1 MFCFFFNS
9 FFLTRLNIFSLSN
22 YFFLLLLRSSIQ
34 TNVGDGGGGKI
45 ECPGGQVL
53 AFGFGVQWTPYAS
66 GTPSSRRCV
75 LDNNRACNIGASSC
89 EQILCRSSTGN
100 IENRVRSNYNILLV
114 FNFFFGL

>member
-1 MFCFFFNS
+1 MCAPKAVAWPPS
-9 FFLTRLNIFSLSN
+9 S
-22 YFFLLLLRSSIQ
+22 RSSIQ

-100 IENRVRSNYNILLV
+100 IENRVRSYYNILLV
-114 FNFFFGL
+114 FNFFLDFELFY